1 MSEQAPIMWAGD
13 LPLYTKVQVDSYMA
27 EFQAAL
33 DMVKL
38 RERKE
43 AARAA
48 LLAAYVAGDQAAID
62 AAMATLR
69 EWCTARGFKE
79 RRKGRGK

>member
-1 MSEQAPIMWAGD
+1 MRPAAPRYIVAPESMGMIAF
-13 LPLYTKVQVDSYMA
+13 
-27 EFQAAL
+27 EAL
-33 DMVKL
+33 HA
-38 RERKE
+38 RKE

-62 AAMATLR
+62 AAMTTLR